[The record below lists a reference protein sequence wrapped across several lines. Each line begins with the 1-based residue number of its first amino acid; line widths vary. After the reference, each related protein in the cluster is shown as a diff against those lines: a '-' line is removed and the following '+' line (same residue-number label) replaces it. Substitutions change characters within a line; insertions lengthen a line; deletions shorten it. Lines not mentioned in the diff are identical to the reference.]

1 MIPSTSVST
10 ISPQEVRN
18 AVKMKANL
26 FRENLNKQL
35 NGKLLSLKIDAAT
48 CIDRSFLGITVQ
60 YVDGT
65 EVVLNTLAVKEV
77 YNRHTAV
84 NIKEILKNVLL
95 TYGISINQIYSIT
108 TDNGSNMIKLVKL
121 VGNDQTDLECDNDE
135 DDSDSESLNSL
146 STDEVYGNENGEEF
160 EFSLSDNEEVFSTVN
175 EKDDSTEK
183 YQIRSV
189 RCAAHTLQ
197 LAVTDVLKDKK
208 IAATISEAREV
219 CKKLGSP
226 VVKRFLKAMHKKKP
240 IIDCSTRWHST
251 LDMLERLVEL
261 KECCDAK
268 NKDQYL
274 SPQTWIEIGGIVRG
288 LVPARIP
295 TKKLQQEQLLIGDF
309 YKTWS

>member
-1 MIPSTSVST
+1 MIPSTSVLS

-48 CIDRSFLGITVQ
+48 CMDRSFLGINIQ

-77 YNRHTAV
+77 YNRHTAE
-84 NIKEILKNVLL
+84 NIKEILKNVLQ

-121 VGNDQTDLECDNDE
+121 VGNDQTDIECDNGE
-135 DDSDSESLNSL
+135 NDSDSESLNSL
-146 STDEVYGNENGEEF
+146 STDVYGNENDEEF
-160 EFSLSDNEEVFSTVN
+160 EFSLSDNEEVISTVN

-197 LAVTDVLKDKK
+197 LVVTDVLKDKK
-208 IAATISEAREV
+208 IAATISGAREV
-219 CKKLGSP
+219 CKKLRSP
-226 VVKRFLKAMHKKKP
+226 VVKRFSKAMHKKK
-240 IIDCSTRWHST
+240 
-251 LDMLERLVEL
+251 
-261 KECCDAK
+261 
-268 NKDQYL
+268 
-274 SPQTWIEIGGIVRG
+274 
-288 LVPARIP
+288 
-295 TKKLQQEQLLIGDF
+295 QL
-309 YKTWS
+309 